1 MKKISTAAA
10 LLAAGALL
18 FGSLIV
24 ACSPHGTGIIDEV
37 TNPGKGPE
45 QEPEDN
51 GKPVDGTWDFTGTD
65 TYSIGTNDAIITDKA
80 LANPTAK
87 GATLSVKGNLKWGNG
102 TDDASSYSFW
112 FKKASAYEEGKAAS
126 KASGYLALTTDS
138 KATLTI
144 VYDAGGDN
152 DGEKRWIA
160 VCDSSDKPVSD
171 AALISNLIEK
181 NVYKTLKLSGLK
193 KGSYKIYV
201 SGTRIRSL
209 QITNQA
215 FESKT
220 ADVTNDVATL
230 GLVAIETRNSD
241 DTIAT
246 SEVKN
251 GKVVITSK
259 KEGTTKVYAG
269 TSLTEYAT
277 INVTV
282 SSTGAI
288 TTSIIKYV
296 AFTAATNDATANDVA
311 TLGLV
316 GASATSSES
325 EYVTAEISE
334 GKIVIKSVKAPGDS
348 AKSITIT
355 VTDANSKTATI
366 AVTEARDG
374 SLTLGTI
381 TKYAVPKPVSG
392 TDFEVSADKKLTAKK
407 DNMEYKLST
416 AATYTDLT
424 KDTATDAL
432 TDGSYSIRFKAVDN
446 AYAESEATSFTISNG
461 GSVEYT
467 LTPAD
472 ISSWTAEK
480 TELTDITTS
489 GANFKAGAGVTYD
502 TSSLGENISSIKLKG
517 RAQANGKNCIV
528 LTTTKDN
535 VNVTIKF
542 AVNSGNNLD
551 RFVCAISGTD
561 AATSAD
567 NVIVGTAISD
577 QVHKPTA
584 SKTVQTANITLP
596 TAGTYSIGG
605 SAGIFITELS
615 LSM

>member
-24 ACSPHGTGIIDEV
+24 ACSPHGTGIIDDPTPTPKPTPASE
-37 TNPGKGPE
+37 E
-45 QEPEDN
+45 EDN
-51 GKPVDGTWDFTGTD
+51 GTPVDGSWDFTGTD
-65 TYSIGTNDAIITDKA
+65 TYSIGTNDAIVTDKA

-181 NVYKTLKLSGLK
+181 NVHKTLKLSGLK

-230 GLVAIETRNSD
+230 GLVATNVRNSD
-241 DTIAT
+241 ETIAT
-246 SEVKN
+246 GEVRD

-259 KEGTTKVYAG
+259 KEGTAKVYAG

-296 AFTAATNDATANDVA
+296 AFTAATNADTANNIA

-316 GASATSSES
+316 GASATSSAS

-355 VTDANSKTATI
+355 VTDADNKTATI
-366 AVTEARDG
+366 PVTEARDG
-374 SLTLGTI
+374 SLTVGTI
-381 TKYAVPKPVSG
+381 TKYERNAPVKD
-392 TDFEVSADKKLTAKK
+392 TDYTVNARVLTAT
-407 DNMEYKLST
+407 NPIEYST
-416 AATYTDLT
+416 DGGSTWTALAASTSY
-424 KDTATDAL
+424 TATQ
-432 TDGSYSIRFKAVDN
+432 N
-446 AYAESEATSFTISNG
+446 
-461 GSVEYT
+461 GSV
-467 LTPAD
+467 
-472 ISSWTAEK
+472 ICS
-480 TELTDITTS
+480 
-489 GANFKAGAGVTYD
+489 
-502 TSSLGENISSIKLKG
+502 
-517 RAQANGKNCIV
+517 
-528 LTTTKDN
+528 
-535 VNVTIKF
+535 
-542 AVNSGNNLD
+542 
-551 RFVCAISGTD
+551 
-561 AATSAD
+561 
-567 NVIVGTAISD
+567 
-577 QVHKPTA
+577 
-584 SKTVQTANITLP
+584 
-596 TAGTYSIGG
+596 
-605 SAGIFITELS
+605 
-615 LSM
+615 